1 MSNSPLVEITKISPN
16 SSPRSMKIDR
26 ITIHHMAV
34 VASAEACGAGFQ
46 PKSREAS
53 SNYGIGKDGEVGLYV
68 DESRRAWTS
77 GNRIN
82 DDRAVT
88 IEVSNSAKGGNWPVS
103 DKVYAKLIDL
113 CVDICQRNGI
123 KKLNYTG
130 DTSGNLT
137 MHKWFANTA
146 CPGPYLEERFPDIAA
161 KVNARL
167 GASTEVKQEAAPK
180 VEVQK
185 VSQLPELSYG
195 CEGDTVRALQILLE
209 GNDCSCGE
217 CGADGDFGSATR
229 AAVVAYQLDNGL
241 DADGIVGP
249 KTWARLLGLG

>member
-1 MSNSPLVEITKISPN
+1 MSNSPLVDITMISPN

-26 ITIHHMAV
+26 ITIHHMAA

-46 PKSREAS
+46 AKSRRAS
-53 SNYGIGKDGEVGLYV
+53 SNYGIGKNGEVGLYV

-77 GNRIN
+77 SNRIN

-88 IEVSNSAKGGNWPVS
+88 IEVSNSARGGEWPVS

-113 CVDICQRNGI
+113 CVDICKRNGI

-137 MHKWFANTA
+137 MHKWYANTA
-146 CPGPYLEERFPDIAA
+146 CPGPYLEKRFQDIAA

-167 GASTEVKQEAAPK
+167 GAAEEVKVEA
-180 VEVQK
+180 QK
-185 VSQLPELSYG
+185 VSQIPELSAG
-195 CEGDTVRALQILLE
+195 SKGDTVKALQILLD
-209 GNDCSCGE
+209 GYDCPCGE
-217 CGADGDFGSATR
+217 YGADGDFGSATR
-229 AAVVAYQLDNGL
+229 AAVVVYQLENGL

-249 KTWARLLGLG
+249 ETWSRLLGLG

>member
-1 MSNSPLVEITKISPN
+1 MSNSSLVDITKISPN
-16 SSPRSMKIDR
+16 SSPRSVKIDR
-26 ITIHHMAV
+26 ITIHHMAC

-46 PKSREAS
+46 PKSRQAS

-77 GNRIN
+77 SNRIN

-88 IEVSNSAKGGNWPVS
+88 IEVSNSSRGGEWPVS

-146 CPGPYLEERFPDIAA
+146 CPGPYLEKRFPDIAA

-167 GASTEVKQEAAPK
+167 GAAEEVKQETK
-180 VEVQK
+180 VEVQN
-185 VSQLPELSYG
+185 VSQLPELSAG
-195 CEGDTVRALQILLE
+195 SKGDTVKALQILLE

-217 CGADGDFGSATR
+217 YGADGDFGSATR
-229 AAVVAYQLDNGL
+229 AAVVVYQIENGL
-241 DADGIVGP
+241 DGDGIVGP

>member
-1 MSNSPLVEITKISPN
+1 MSNSGLVDITMISPN

-26 ITIHHMAV
+26 ITIHHMAG
-34 VASAEACGAGFQ
+34 VASAEACGAGFL
-46 PKSREAS
+46 PTSRKAS
-53 SNYGIGKDGEVGLYV
+53 SNYGIGKNGDVGLYV

-88 IEVSNSAKGGNWPVS
+88 IEVSNSSRGGEWPVS
-103 DKVYAKLIDL
+103 YKVYAKLIDL
-113 CVDICQRNGI
+113 CVDICKRNGI

-137 MHKWFANTA
+137 MHKWYQNTA
-146 CPGPYLEERFPDIAA
+146 CPGPYLEKRFPDIAA

-167 GASTEVKQEAAPK
+167 GAAEEVK

-185 VSQLPELSYG
+185 ASDLPELSAG
-195 CEGDTVRALQILLE
+195 SKGDSVRALQILLE
-209 GNDCSCGE
+209 GNDCPCGDY
-217 CGADGDFGSATR
+217 GADGDFGSATR
-229 AAVVAYQLDNGL
+229 AAVVVYQLENGL